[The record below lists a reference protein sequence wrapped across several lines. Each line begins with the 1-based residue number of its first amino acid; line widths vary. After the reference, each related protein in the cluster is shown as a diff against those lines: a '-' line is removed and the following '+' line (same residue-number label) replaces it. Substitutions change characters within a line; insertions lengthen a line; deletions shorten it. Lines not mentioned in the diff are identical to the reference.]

1 MSEET
6 NKINELLSELNEKKA
21 AEKIK
26 KRNRRGCLFLC
37 ILAGIII
44 ATKCNLSDPSESQK
58 AIQTPIVG
66 FGGYK
71 LEEKID
77 QNTLNAKNFADGYIE
92 RKAADKFRDFDVIR
106 LYFTPKTFLVYKI
119 ESWGEGGEETFEVIR
134 ASIEKKYERKMI
146 HFLTMYTLGRNNK
159 SLTLERRAFEQIRLE
174 VTDKKLEKQNE
185 KEKEEII
192 QSKADSSG
200 L

>member
-1 MSEET
+1 MPEET
-6 NKINELLSELNEKKA
+6 NNINEILSEVNKIRA

-77 QNTLNAKNFADGYIE
+77 QNTLNEKNIADGYIE
-92 RKAADKFRDFDVIR
+92 REAVDKFRDFDVIR

-134 ASIEKKYERKMI
+134 ASIEKKYEKKMI
-146 HFLTMYTLGRNNK
+146 HFLTMYSLGRNK
-159 SLTLERRAFEQIRLE
+159 RSLTLERRAFGQIRFE
-174 VTDKKLEKQNE
+174 VTDKKLENQNE
-185 KEKEEII
+185 KEKEEIT
-192 QSKADSSG
+192 QSKVDTRG